1 MQTSSSTGQDRTAPF
16 ITLWNSYTGAEA
28 ATIAALFSGAA
39 ELLEREGY
47 DCYSKT
53 EDPSSAGLT
62 IREALERVA
71 EAEAAAEALRHGMQ
85 DNAEMIERDAE
96 TLADDLERRL
106 AGVLIVTGQHVYTD
120 NGLSD
125 VVFSWAR
132 AIVWQGRKATYRGP
146 EHAIRLLKAAAAM
159 TLATTAGE

>member
-1 MQTSSSTGQDRTAPF
+1 MTSTSQDRTAPF
-16 ITLWNSYTGAEA
+16 NTLWNSYTGAEC
-28 ATIAALFSGAA
+28 ATIAALFSATA
-39 ELLEREGY
+39 EILEAQGY

-62 IREALERVA
+62 IREALELAAGTEACA
-71 EAEAAAEALRHGMQ
+71 EAIRHGMH
-85 DNAEMIERDAE
+85 DNAEMITKDAE

-125 VVFSWAR
+125 VVFTWTR
-132 AIVWQGRKATYRGP
+132 AIIWQGKKATYRGQD
-146 EHAIRLLKAAAAM
+146 HAVRLLRAAAAM